1 MHKGRS
7 TYDVCDLVPACQII
21 AHLAPSQVTRL
32 RDLQKQLRATTAT
45 VVPTAP
51 TSAGGGS
58 SLPGA
63 GYGLGTDVGASAATD
78 ASAASALQA
87 ELDELVGAEC
97 LYCGQVM
104 IDSVAVPFVDEDS
117 PGGHEWD
124 I

>member
-1 MHKGRS
+1 M
-7 TYDVCDLVPACQII
+7 
-21 AHLAPSQVTRL
+21 
-32 RDLQKQLRATTAT
+32 ATAAGG
-45 VVPTAP
+45 PTAHP
-51 TSAGGGS
+51 TGAAGSS

-63 GYGLGTDVGASAATD
+63 GYGSGTEGGAAVAGAGAGAEASAT
-78 ASAASALQA
+78 SALQA